1 MGRRGP
7 PPEPTEI
14 KVLKGTATKKD
25 LANTPEPAKADT
37 AAGGFEPP
45 DHLNAE
51 ACAEWRRVV
60 EGYRGARLFSTVDR
74 AALAT
79 YCTLW
84 AVHVD
89 AVRQLN
95 SGGILKRAAGSKA
108 RSKSVGE
115 VMSPYFRI
123 MRETA
128 DQMRAYMREFGLTP
142 AARAAFA
149 RTGDTPPQKPQ
160 EAPDGKPQGVDTGR
174 FGDLIG
180 SA

>member
-1 MGRRGP
+1 MGKRGP
-7 PPEPTEI
+7 QPEPI
-14 KVLKGTATKKD
+14 GLKKLKGTATKKE
-25 LANTPEPAKADT
+25 LANAPEPTPAED
-37 AAGGFEPP
+37 AGGFDPP

-60 EGYRGARLFSTVDR
+60 EGYRGARIFSIVDR

-89 AVRQLN
+89 AVRQIN
-95 SGGILKRAAGSKA
+95 AHGVIKRGAGSNA
-108 RSKSVGE
+108 RSKVTGE
-115 VMSPYFRI
+115 VTSPYFRI

-128 DQMRAYMREFGLTP
+128 EQMRAYMREIGLTP
-142 AARAAFA
+142 ASRAAFA
-149 RTGDTPPQKPQ
+149 RAGEQPPGKPD
-160 EAPDGKPQGVDTGR
+160 EAPTGAKTGVDTGA

-180 SA
+180 RA

>member
-1 MGRRGP
+1 MGARGP
-7 PPEPTEI
+7 QPEPI
-14 KVLKGTATKKD
+14 PLKVLKGTATKKEIENAPD
-25 LANTPEPAKADT
+25 PKDAEE
-37 AAGGFEPP
+37 AGGFDPP

-60 EGYRGARLFSTVDR
+60 EGYRGARIFSTVDR

-84 AVHVD
+84 AAHVD

-95 SGGILKRAAGSKA
+95 THGILKRAAGSKA
-108 RSKSVGE
+108 RSKASGE
-115 VMSPYFRI
+115 VVSPYFRI

-128 DQMRAYMREFGLTP
+128 EQMRAYMREIGLTP
-142 AARAAFA
+142 ASRAAFA
-149 RTGDTPPQKPQ
+149 RAGESAPAKPEDAPTGKNT
-160 EAPDGKPQGVDTGR
+160 GVDTGD

-180 SA
+180 RA